1 MNTTTQSKK
10 PKRFFYHYN
19 KAASR
24 SAGCNVLTLHWE
36 NKCHMI
42 NHIVL
47 HVGSE
52 SHTQKRQPHCVIRGW
67 AKSFDI
73 IHTNAGVIGTLR

>member
-1 MNTTTQSKK
+1 
-10 PKRFFYHYN
+10 
-19 KAASR
+19 
-24 SAGCNVLTLHWE
+24 
-36 NKCHMI
+36 MI